1 MSSEDRAVVCL
12 RAVRVAHGAGPGGR
26 APACSFEVR
35 IPATRVVLTLLG
47 IVSISIG
54 WATVWTKH
62 FKESVRV
69 RNTFHFVGSV

>member
-1 MSSEDRAVVCL
+1 MPVSGEEMSSEEL
-12 RAVRVAHGAGPGGR
+12 P
-26 APACSFEVR
+26 
-35 IPATRVVLTLLG
+35 IVVLTLLG

-69 RNTFHFVGSV
+69 RNTFHFVGGV